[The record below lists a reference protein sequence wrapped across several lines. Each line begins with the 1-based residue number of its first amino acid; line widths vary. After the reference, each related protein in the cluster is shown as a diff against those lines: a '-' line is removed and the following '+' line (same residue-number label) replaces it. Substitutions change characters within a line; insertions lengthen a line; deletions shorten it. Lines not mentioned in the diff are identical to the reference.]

1 MGNGFASEQGQKC
14 EKEKDLVRF
23 YAVGKHQSSP
33 ITPPGHKVFLNN
45 LFREQ
50 NLERPPTAGVSL
62 LGYSRRPP
70 PAIAIEPENRFL
82 ASLFVFQGCAG
93 GEIRRFCQR
102 QIGNFAISQCP
113 LGMVR

>member
-1 MGNGFASEQGQKC
+1 MGNGFASKQGQQC

-50 NLERPPTAGVSL
+50 NLERPSTAGVSL

-82 ASLFVFQGCAG
+82 ASLFSRGVQRGKLDGFASGSL
-93 GEIRRFCQR
+93 EI
-102 QIGNFAISQCP
+102 
-113 LGMVR
+113 L